1 MLANK
6 QNVFDDFQAAAE
18 YLIENKYSSVD
29 RQVTIVLF
37 FISNISFISIV
48 LL

>member
-18 YLIENKYSSVD
+18 YLIENKYSSAD
-29 RQVTIVLF
+29 RQVIDINSTIYFNCVVLG
-37 FISNISFISIV
+37 
-48 LL
+48 